1 MKASGQ
7 SGDPVFPTSPE
18 EELEDLLSWLRNQVL
33 RKKSMELQ
41 QKNSYVAA
49 AWRYQNVTAPDGGK
63 TGGRPSI
70 AGRGALKSVLSWPL
84 DPPA

>member
-41 QKNSYVAA
+41 QKILTSQRHGDIKMLQLLMVEKQEVD
-49 AWRYQNVTAPDGGK
+49 RQLQGVE
-63 TGGRPSI
+63 R
-70 AGRGALKSVLSWPL
+70 
-84 DPPA
+84 